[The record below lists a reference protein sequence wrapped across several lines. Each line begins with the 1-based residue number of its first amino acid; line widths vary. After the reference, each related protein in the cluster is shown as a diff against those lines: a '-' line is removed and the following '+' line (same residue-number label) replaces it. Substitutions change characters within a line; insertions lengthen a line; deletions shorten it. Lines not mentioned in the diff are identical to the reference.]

1 MTNFYRLA
9 ALVATSAIFAAC
21 GGGGSSM
28 SSMPTASNG
37 ATLGTLDHGKS
48 VATPVASTQFT
59 LTQACGTFTLTPTS
73 AADASV
79 LFEEKT
85 DNDATPAPGATPAP
99 DNDTQFR
106 FRGAFT
112 TTALTF
118 AVNPASTLVHVIV
131 SDASGKQLTEV
142 KIPVSAVATD
152 ATVVCTPPAGA
163 TKNAPATG
171 TAPAPAA
178 SATPDDH
185 GNDGPGHH

>member
-1 MTNFYRLA
+1 MTNLYRLA

-21 GGGGSSM
+21 GGGGSTM
-28 SSMPTASNG
+28 SSMPAASNG

-79 LFEEKT
+79 LFEEKN

-118 AVNPASTLVHVIV
+118 AVNPASTLVHIIV
-131 SDASGKQLTEV
+131 SDASGNQLTEV
-142 KIPVSAVATD
+142 KIPVSTITTD
-152 ATVVCTPPAGA
+152 TTVVCPSP
-163 TKNAPATG
+163 APAVKGGSVTG
-171 TAPAPAA
+171 TAPVPTA